1 MKKLNRDEFISK
13 IYSFISYLFRESN
26 IKINKIFLFGS
37 VARGDFDQES
47 DIDIFI
53 DVDKKNETPMEVKAH
68 RALNRFYEIEG
79 KKWEL
84 KGIKNKISLKVGAL
98 DEWELKNSIQMEGIV
113 LYSTAASSSLKK
125 YFLFSL
131 PSITPVKKRNKVL
144 RNLFGRKEIGYN
156 DKGMISKYDGK
167 VLSPKCFIISS
178 EGLKEITLF
187 LTKEKVNFSF
197 VEIWK

>member
-1 MKKLNRDEFISK
+1 MDRDELISQ

-26 IKINKIFLFGS
+26 IKINRIFLFGS
-37 VARGDFDQES
+37 VARGDFDEES

-53 DVDKKNETPMEVKAH
+53 DVDKKNEKPIGIKAY

-79 KKWEL
+79 EKWKL

-98 DEWELKNSIQMEGIV
+98 DEWELKSSIEMEGIV
-113 LYSTAASSSLKK
+113 LYSTVASSSLKK

-144 RNLFGRKEIGYN
+144 RNLFGRKEKGYN
-156 DKGMISKYDGK
+156 DNGMISKYDGK

-178 EGLKEITLF
+178 EGPKEITLF